1 MYFFCYKLYDSEQCF
16 VKYVNTHFDFFVTSV
31 VLYSSMVLTLNTGIP
46 WTVSEIY
53 PTKNIPFPLSKDLIP
68 LRSISQPKISHT
80 KYQYRTTQ
88 THYQLWNL
96 LYDLITLL
104 QWTQNRPTKD
114 PQRIASTLS
123 FSKTSPPLKTSSLVP
138 WCSISSRYRSMVRSS
153 VCPLLSNISDTAR

>member
-1 MYFFCYKLYDSEQCF
+1 MFHKICKYTFRLLSCECY
-16 VKYVNTHFDFFVTSV
+16 
-31 VLYSSMVLTLNTGIP
+31 TLFINGSTFNTGIP

-53 PTKNIPFPLSKDLIP
+53 PTKNILFPLSKDLTP
-68 LRSISQPKISHT
+68 LRSISQPNISHA
-80 KYQYRTTQ
+80 KYQYCTTQ
-88 THYQLWNL
+88 AHYQLWYL

-138 WCSISSRYRSMVRSS
+138 WCSINSRYRSMVRSS
-153 VCPLLSNISDTAR
+153 VCPLLSCISDTAQ

>member
-1 MYFFCYKLYDSEQCF
+1 MHFFCYKLYDPEQCF
-16 VKYVNTHFDFFVTSV
+16 VKYVNTHFDFFVTSI

-53 PTKNIPFPLSKDLIP
+53 PTKNILFPLSKDLTP
-68 LRSISQPKISHT
+68 LRSISQPKISHA
-80 KYQYRTTQ
+80 KYQYHTTQ

-123 FSKTSPPLKTSSLVP
+123 SFENVTSP
-138 WCSISSRYRSMVRSS
+138 
-153 VCPLLSNISDTAR
+153 